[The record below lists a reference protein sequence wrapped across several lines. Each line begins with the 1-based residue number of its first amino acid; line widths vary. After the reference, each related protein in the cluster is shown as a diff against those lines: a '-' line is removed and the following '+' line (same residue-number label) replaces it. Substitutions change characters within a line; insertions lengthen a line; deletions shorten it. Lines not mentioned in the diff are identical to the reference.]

1 MTTTTTS
8 TISTTKLLCPE
19 CQHENEPERIYCHD
33 CGTRLDRSKVR
44 VKKEPIQD
52 THKRVKRMFDPTRA
66 KLKAIG
72 KSLVRVMFGAG
83 LVALLLD
90 MVLPP
95 ELPTPKKDALV
106 SGLRFDLETMATK
119 RQPPRLEVTEDQA
132 NGFMASAI
140 KSKHLAL
147 DKPMLEFRRALVAIH
162 EQRCDFTTERAFM
175 GYWSLYM
182 TCLYHPELKDGHVS
196 VKITGACIGRLPI
209 YPKPAQKMGPLFSD
223 ALGTIGNDLKH
234 VSQLGS
240 VELHE
245 KRAVLTA
252 P

>member
-1 MTTTTTS
+1 MTTTTTATS
-8 TISTTKLLCPE
+8 TKLLCPE

-33 CGTRLDRSKVR
+33 CGTRLDRSKVK

-95 ELPTPKKDALV
+95 EVPAPTKKETFV
-106 SGLRFDLETMATK
+106 SSLRFDLESMGTK
-119 RQPPRLEVTEDQA
+119 HQPPQIEVTEDQA
-132 NGFMASAI
+132 NGFIASNV
-140 KSKHLAL
+140 KSKHESL
-147 DKPMLEFRRALVAIH
+147 DKTMLEFKRALVAFH
-162 EQRCDFTTERAFM
+162 ERRCDFTTERAFM
-175 GYWSLYM
+175 GYWSIYLTSLYQ
-182 TCLYHPELKDGHVS
+182 PELKDGKLS
-196 VKITGACIGRLPI
+196 GKIVGGRIGRLPI
-209 YPKPAQKMGPLFSD
+209 HPKLAQYMGPLFGD
-223 ALGTIGNDLKH
+223 AVGVLDRDLKL
-234 VSQLGS
+234 VSKLRS
-240 VELHE
+240 FELHE
-245 KRAVLTA
+245 KRAVLMA